1 MPNRDGNQEW
11 DQYKDFGD
19 ECKQRIDKE
28 CGETKNQVL
37 REGAKLLISGMLLS
51 TLAMEA
57 KFEKAINRFEGTE
70 TCKNFLNSEKSLPTD
85 VQTILK
91 RTLSV

>member
-11 DQYKDFGD
+11 DQYKDFAD
-19 ECKQRIDKE
+19 EVKKNIDKE
-28 CGETKNQVL
+28 FCETKDQFL

-51 TLAMEA
+51 TLAIET
-57 KFEKAINRFEGTE
+57 KFEKRSIALKAQKLVKT
-70 TCKNFLNSEKSLPTD
+70 FLNSVKLLPND

-91 RTLSV
+91 RTLTV